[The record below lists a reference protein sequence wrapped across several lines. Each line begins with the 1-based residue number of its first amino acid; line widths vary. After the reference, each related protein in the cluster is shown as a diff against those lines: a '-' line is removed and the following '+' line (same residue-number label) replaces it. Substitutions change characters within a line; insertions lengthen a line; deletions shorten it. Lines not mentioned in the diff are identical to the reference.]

1 MADQIRVLVVDD
13 IPETRDHLTKLLG
26 FESDIDVVGSAAS
39 GHEALEMAVRL
50 SPDVILMDIN
60 MPDMD
65 GIAATEQLS
74 SIAPAAAVVMMSVQ
88 GEADYLRRS
97 MLAGA
102 REFLVKPFSS
112 DELTASIRQVSAR
125 ERDKQ
130 SRMAAVPVPVGMVAP
145 PTGRVG
151 GSGEPGVVVAVFSPK
166 GGVGRTTVAVNLA
179 VAAATELGKKV
190 VIMDGSF
197 QFGDVGVL
205 LNLNPK
211 SKSIADLIP
220 EIDAGS
226 LDSLDT
232 FLINHTAGIRVLLA
246 PPSPETAEMITAAG
260 VKTVLDR
267 LRADHDLVVVD
278 CTSYFN
284 DTTLAILDAAD
295 IILTMLSLEITS
307 IKNMRLFLEVAEQ
320 LGYENGKVRLVLNR
334 ADSALGIRVADVEHS
349 IGRKVDETI
358 VSDGRS
364 VVYALNRGVPFFLS
378 NREAQVSQDILRLAK
393 SVVGEQPRPPTT
405 TVARQ
410 PRRSRCS
417 HGDECRDSRPLGAR
431 RGVGDV
437 PPEANRERPTGCA
450 GAPSSAPPP
459 PGGELPPSGA
469 PPNVPTTGRLS
480 SQAPVRES
488 FRDVK
493 FRIQSRVIQDLDPK
507 LDLSNQVEVRRQI
520 EEIFGKVIDEEG
532 LALTRAERVRM
543 LEQITDEII
552 GLGPLEPLLRDETV
566 TEVMV
571 NGPNQVYV
579 ERTGKLEVT
588 DVVFQNDDHVMRII
602 DRIVAPLG
610 RRIDESSPMVDA
622 RLPDGSRVN
631 AIIPPL
637 SLVGP
642 CITIRKF
649 SAIPLHRG
657 RPDPVRHR

>member
-39 GHEALEMAVRL
+39 GREALEMASRL
-50 SPDVILMDIN
+50 NPDVVLMDIN

-74 SIAPAAAVVMMSVQ
+74 AAVPAAAVVMMSVQ

-130 SRMAAVPVPVGMVAP
+130 SRMAVAP
-145 PTGRVG
+145 AAGSTGAATPRT
-151 GSGEPGVVVAVFSPK
+151 GEPGEPGEAGIIVAVFSPK

-211 SKSIADLIP
+211 SKSIADLLP
-220 EIDAGS
+220 ELEVGEP
-226 LDSLDT
+226 DSLDT

-246 PPSPETAEMITAAG
+246 PPSPETAETITASG
-260 VKTVLDR
+260 VKKILEA
-267 LRADHDLVVVD
+267 LRRDHDLVVVD
-278 CTSYFN
+278 CASFFN

-295 IILTMLSLEITS
+295 VILTMLSLEITS

-320 LGYENGKVRLVLNR
+320 LGYESGKVRLVLNR

-378 NREAQVSQDILRLAK
+378 NREAQVSQDILRLAR
-393 SVVGEQPRPPTT
+393 SVVGEVSATPTET
-405 TVARQ
+405 DRKSTQ
-410 PRRSRCS
+410 KKS
-417 HGDECRDSRPLGAR
+417 
-431 RGVGDV
+431 
-437 PPEANRERPTGCA
+437 
-450 GAPSSAPPP
+450 
-459 PGGELPPSGA
+459 
-469 PPNVPTTGRLS
+469 
-480 SQAPVRES
+480 
-488 FRDVK
+488 
-493 FRIQSRVIQDLDPK
+493 
-507 LDLSNQVEVRRQI
+507 
-520 EEIFGKVIDEEG
+520 IF
-532 LALTRAERVRM
+532 AWR
-543 LEQITDEII
+543 
-552 GLGPLEPLLRDETV
+552 
-566 TEVMV
+566 
-571 NGPNQVYV
+571 
-579 ERTGKLEVT
+579 
-588 DVVFQNDDHVMRII
+588 
-602 DRIVAPLG
+602 
-610 RRIDESSPMVDA
+610 
-622 RLPDGSRVN
+622 
-631 AIIPPL
+631 
-637 SLVGP
+637 
-642 CITIRKF
+642 
-649 SAIPLHRG
+649 
-657 RPDPVRHR
+657 